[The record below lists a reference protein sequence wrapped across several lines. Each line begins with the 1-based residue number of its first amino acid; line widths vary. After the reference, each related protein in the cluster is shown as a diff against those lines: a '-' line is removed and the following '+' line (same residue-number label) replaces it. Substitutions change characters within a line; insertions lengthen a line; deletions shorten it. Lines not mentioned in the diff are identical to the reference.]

1 MAESMNNNEI
11 LKHLFNLGVDETIKG
26 NTDRA
31 HACALAHGI
40 ISDLLRYPN
49 AEWHKPLYVWNVQP
63 FTREEGK
70 A

>member
-1 MAESMNNNEI
+1 MNNNEI

-49 AEWHKPLYVWNVQP
+49 AVWHKASYEWEIKP
-63 FTREEGK
+63 FATQEGK

>member
-1 MAESMNNNEI
+1 MANSMNNNQI

-40 ISDLLRYPN
+40 ISDLMRYPN
-49 AEWHKPLYVWNVQP
+49 AEWHKDSYVWEIKP
-63 FTREEGK
+63 FTTQEVK

>member
-1 MAESMNNNEI
+1 MDNNEI
-11 LKHLFNLGVDETIKG
+11 VKHLFNLGVDETIKG

-31 HACALAHGI
+31 YACALAHGI
-40 ISDLLRYPN
+40 ISDLMRYGGRPWHEPN
-49 AEWHKPLYVWNVQP
+49 YVWNVET